1 MNPSTVSPY
10 MIQKRLVYRHEY
22 MTHPAGLSLV
32 VKKVL
37 FLISKINS
45 VCDNIEK
52 KLGVFFFFFFN
63 LTSNCVLHCRVA
75 LSLP

>member
-1 MNPSTVSPY
+1 MNLSTVSPY

-22 MTHPAGLSLV
+22 LIHPAGLSLV

-37 FLISKINS
+37 ILISKINS

-52 KLGVFFFFFFN
+52 KLGCFFFF
-63 LTSNCVLHCRVA
+63 
-75 LSLP
+75 